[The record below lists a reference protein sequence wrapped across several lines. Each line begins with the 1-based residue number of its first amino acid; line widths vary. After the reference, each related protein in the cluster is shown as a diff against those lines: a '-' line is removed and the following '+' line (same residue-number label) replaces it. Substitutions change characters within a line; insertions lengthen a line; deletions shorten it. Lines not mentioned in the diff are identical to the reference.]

1 MRPNLGVLQIGI
13 RARVIENQILSCQ
26 IQRIPQSPTRRYPVH
41 LLAPSSPD
49 YVIGPEEPEQAPL
62 SPEFVPEPVYLEF
75 MPPKDDVLPA
85 KKQPLPAPVS
95 LTADS
100 PGYIPESDIEKD
112 DDEDL
117 EEDPADYPTNR
128 DDEEEEEPSE
138 DEADDEDE
146 DDEEEE
152 EEHPAPAESVPP
164 PPVHRTKARISIL
177 AQAPVPFLS
186 KEEVERFLAIST
198 PPPSPLTPLSSPL
211 PQIPS
216 SPLPI
221 SPPLPVS
228 SPTPPASPT
237 YPLPE
242 VCLPRQNRLCIALG
256 LRYKVGESSSAP
268 TARPTGGFRADYG
281 LVATLDDEIRHDP
294 KRDVGYGITDTW
306 DEMLVGMPGAPVTDD
321 TEFGRWMIEFATM
334 VRQDTDEIYRR
345 LDEAQN
351 ARARE
356 DRLSHEV
363 WGWSMN
369 ASNTL
374 GSEVRAL
381 RTTMLAQQAEIGALR
396 EKMAPKRA
404 TRSTPAT
411 TTTTTS
417 VTNAQLKALIDQGV
431 ADALAACDADISMN
445 GDDSHN
451 SGTSVRRQAPPT
463 CECTYPD
470 IMKCKPLYFK
480 GTK

>member
-1 MRPNLGVLQIGI
+1 
-13 RARVIENQILSCQ
+13 
-26 IQRIPQSPTRRYPVH
+26 
-41 LLAPSSPD
+41 
-49 YVIGPEEPEQAPL
+49 
-62 SPEFVPEPVYLEF
+62 
-75 MPPKDDVLPA
+75 MPPEDDVLPA
-85 KKQPLPAPVS
+85 KKQPLPAAVS
-95 LTADS
+95 PTADS
-100 PGYIPESDIEKD
+100 PGYIPESDMEED

-128 DDEEEEEPSE
+128 DDEEEEPSE

-152 EEHPAPAESVPP
+152 HPASAESVPP

-177 AQAPVPFLS
+177 AQAHVPFLS

-216 SPLPI
+216 SPLPV

-228 SPTPPASPT
+228 SPPPPASPT

-256 LRYKVGESSSAP
+256 LRYEVGESSSAP
-268 TARPTGGFRADYG
+268 TAKPTGGFRADYG
-281 LVATLDDEIRHDP
+281 LVATLDDEIRRDP
-294 KRDVGYGITDTW
+294 KRDVSYGITDTW
-306 DEMLVGMPGAPVTDD
+306 DEMLVGMPGAPATDD
-321 TEFGRWMIEFATM
+321 TEFGRWMTEFATM
-334 VRQDTDEIYRR
+334 VRQDTNEIYRR

-356 DRLSHEV
+356 ARLSHKV
-363 WGWSMN
+363 CGWSMD
-369 ASNTL
+369 ASDT
-374 GSEVRAL
+374 VRS
-381 RTTMLAQQAEIGALR
+381 

-411 TTTTTS
+411 TTTTIS

-431 ADALAACDADISMN
+431 DDALAACDADISMN
-445 GDDSHN
+445 GEDSYN
-451 SGTSVRRQAPPT
+451 SGTSVRR
-463 CECTYPD
+463 
-470 IMKCKPLYFK
+470 
-480 GTK
+480 